1 MFCLGTHTGSGHN
14 AGASGAPAGQGAGTG
29 AGHTVGGGGETAWL
43 GRHKRNALSTR
54 THNSPKRGRRG
65 SSYCAYRLAP
75 MRYSLRIAHIFTSC
89 SPHWGPLHIHSRRGS
104 SRANTLGNSRRGRE
118 RVSVTALQ
126 HSPTET
132 RPPDEKSPQ

>member
-29 AGHTVGGGGETAWL
+29 AGHTVGGGGETAWW

-54 THNSPKRGRRG
+54 THNSPKLGRREA
-65 SSYCAYRLAP
+65 SYCAYRRAP
-75 MRYSLRIAHIFTSC
+75 IRYSLRIAHILTSC